1 MNTQERTTKGE
12 RPAAFD
18 ELMALVN
25 RLLVSALG
33 LTAVGAR
40 LHLDQLGTDGDAGVR
55 AQLDRVTDILGV
67 REQLER
73 LEPSERAVLLSFA
86 RSYLAQGLD
95 LVDDPAREGAWT
107 YSDPVLLQAQGSASA
122 VVATLLS
129 DLGLVSPGAR
139 ILDIGTGV
147 AGLATAFCTVASDT
161 TVVGIDPWG
170 TALELARRHVATAG
184 LQSRVTLVETTIQD
198 FEDRDGFDLTWLPS
212 FFIPEAALDDAF
224 VRVYELLRPG
234 GRIVVGVT
242 FADDSEP
249 LAQTTDDLVTV
260 RSGGSLLGVGDAIAR
275 LTRAGFGAVRE
286 LERTWNP
293 PLRFVV
299 GERA

>member
-1 MNTQERTTKGE
+1 MNAQERTTTGE
-12 RPAAFD
+12 GPAAFD

-25 RLLVSALG
+25 RLLASALA
-33 LTAVGAR
+33 LAAVAAR

-55 AQLDRVTDILGV
+55 AQLDRVTDILGL

-95 LVDDPAREGAWT
+95 LVDDPAREGAWK

-161 TVVGIDPWG
+161 TVVGIDPWPP
-170 TALELARRHVATAG
+170 ALELARGHVAAAG
-184 LQSRVTLVETTIQD
+184 LQSRVTLVETTIHD
-198 FEDRDGFDLTWLPS
+198 FEDRDGFDLAWLPS
-212 FFIPEAALDDAF
+212 FFISEAALDDAF

-242 FADDSEP
+242 FADESEP

-260 RSGGSLLGVGDAIAR
+260 RSGGSVLGVDDAIAR
-275 LTRAGFGAVRE
+275 LTRAGFSAVRE